1 MSEEKL
7 PVSEKLTVLQS
18 ANLYKTKK
26 WWSATALLESF
37 GRKQVAVYLWLNK
50 DGQWKRQE
58 KFIIHSKKEWEEIKG
73 SVDKLIDKL
82 P

>member
-1 MSEEKL
+1 MSEERL

-18 ANLYKTKK
+18 TTLYKTKK

-58 KFIIHSKKEWEEIKG
+58 KFLIHSKKEWEEIKG
-73 SVDKLIDKL
+73 TVDRLIDRL

>member
-1 MSEEKL
+1 M
-7 PVSEKLTVLQS
+7 VVG
-18 ANLYKTKK
+18 NR
-26 WWSATALLESF
+26 LLESF

-58 KFIIHSKKEWEEIKG
+58 KFLIHSKKEWEEIKG
-73 SVDKLIDKL
+73 TVDRLIDRL